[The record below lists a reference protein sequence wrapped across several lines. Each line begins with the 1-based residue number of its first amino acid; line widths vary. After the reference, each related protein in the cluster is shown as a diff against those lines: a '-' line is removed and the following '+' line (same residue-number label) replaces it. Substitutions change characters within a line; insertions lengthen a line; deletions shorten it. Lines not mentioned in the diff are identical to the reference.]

1 MLLLRS
7 DRPFDPPLEASVS
20 DALVQQVARGEH
32 DEALRFYRPAPTVAF
47 GRIDARADGFAPAA
61 AATRAHG
68 FTPIVRA
75 PGGRPAAYDEG
86 SVLFDLVVR
95 SDDVLHARE
104 DFVRTSNAVATE
116 LRALGLDARVGAVDG
131 EYCPGDY
138 SINIGGRVGGR
149 AKIVGIAQRRIRGA
163 TLVSGFVTVDG
174 ADRLRAVL
182 VDVYAALGIDWE
194 PATVAG
200 VADLAPEV
208 SAAAVE
214 AAVGAALAP
223 GAEGPAHPVADATLA
238 LARTLVDRHAA

>member
-1 MLLLRS
+1 MLVLGS
-7 DRPFDPPLEASVS
+7 DRPLDPPLEASVS

-32 DEALRFYRPAPTVAF
+32 EEALRFYRPAPTVAF
-47 GRIDARADGFAPAA
+47 GRVDARADGFAPAA
-61 AATRAHG
+61 AATRARG
-68 FTPIVRA
+68 FAPIVRA

-104 DFVRTSNAVATE
+104 DFVRTSDALATA
-116 LRALGLDARVGAVDG
+116 LAGLGLDARVGAVPG

-138 SINIGGRVGGR
+138 SINIAGR

-194 PATVAG
+194 PATVAA
-200 VADLAPEV
+200 VADLEPDV
-208 SAAAVE
+208 DAAAVE

-223 GAEGPAHPVADATLA
+223 GAEGPARPVADTTLA
-238 LARTLVDRHAA
+238 LARTLVDRHTA